1 VPYESGRVR
10 VLVGLVGQV
19 LDDDDQ
25 ARRRVAHRRGGVR
38 IRARDPLTRY
48 LEPPIP
54 PLPGVW
60 VVSPRPPH
68 PLPS

>member
-25 ARRRVAHRRGGVR
+25 ARRRLAHRRAAYAFERG
-38 IRARDPLTRY
+38 IR
-48 LEPPIP
+48 
-54 PLPGVW
+54 
-60 VVSPRPPH
+60 
-68 PLPS
+68 